1 MKNNFFDIAII
12 GNGIIGSMLAY
23 QLVKNKYKKTCIVG
37 PTERIGSA
45 SAAAGAMLNVFGE
58 VDYDKST
65 DNYLEEKIKA
75 GIKSQIL
82 WKEFKKK
89 IKNKNNIFCADNTI
103 IFKSKNSTFLEKKCY
118 EAIAK
123 YAKLYGVY
131 SNNHSKLKQLKKNNK
146 FKKIE
151 TFLIKGE
158 GAVNSKK
165 LFNFIDNEIIDKIK
179 IFNTNAKYIR
189 KRKNLF
195 SIKLNDNQTIKA
207 KKIILCAGSFSKK
220 ILKGSK
226 LNILDLYYGVGSA
239 FELNDTKKILFNK
252 IPNRTVLRSPN
263 RGSTCGLHVVP
274 RSENN
279 YYLGAG
285 SYISHEPNYSHRS
298 GTLNYLLSSAE
309 KEIFGNFT
317 KVDCKPVIGFRPFS
331 FDGKPMIGPISKDVF
346 VATGTKRDGL
356 TLSPLIVDFI
366 MNWLKNNNYAD
377 KNFVK
382 WLPNR
387 DPISFGD
394 QLFSTEVYINN
405 KIAGLLEHNDINK
418 QDLTRVKKELR
429 SESLKFH
436 KKIIKLKKLKN
447 NFGVHPE
454 ILNTF

>member
-1 MKNNFFDIAII
+1 MKKFKIAIV
-12 GNGIIGSMLAY
+12 GNGIIGTLLAY
-23 QLVKNKYKKTCIVG
+23 NLRKHKNICLIG
-37 PTERIGSA
+37 PSERSGSA

-65 DNYLEEKIKA
+65 DNYLEQKINI

-82 WKEFKKK
+82 WKKFKKK

-103 IFKSKNSTFLEKKCY
+103 IFKSKNSTYLEKKCY
-118 EAIAK
+118 AAIAK
-123 YAKLYGVY
+123 YAKLYKVY
-131 SNNHSKLKQLKKNNK
+131 SSNHLKLKQLKKNNN
-146 FKKIE
+146 FKRIK

-165 LFNFIDNEIIDKIK
+165 LFNFLDNKILNKIK
-179 IFNTNAKYIR
+179 IFNTTANYI
-189 KRKNLF
+189 KKSKDIF
-195 SIKLNDNQTIKA
+195 SIKLNNNQKIKA
-207 KKIILCAGSFSKK
+207 QKIVICAGSFSKN
-220 ILKGSK
+220 ILKGSG

-239 FELNDTKKILFNK
+239 FELKDPNKILYDK
-252 IPNRTVLRSPN
+252 IPARTVLRSPN
-263 RGSTCGLHVVP
+263 RGSTCGIHIVP

-285 SYISHEPNYSHRS
+285 SYISHKANYNHRS
-298 GTLNYLLSSAE
+298 GTLNYLLNCAE

-356 TLSPLIVDFI
+356 TLSPSIVDFI
-366 MNWLKNNNYAD
+366 MNWIKNNDFID
-377 KNFVK
+377 KDFKK

-394 QLFSTEVYINN
+394 QSFSTEVYINN

-418 QDLTRVKKELR
+418 KDLTRVKKELNQ
-429 SESLKFH
+429 ESLKFH

>member
-1 MKNNFFDIAII
+1 MKKFEIAII
-12 GNGIIGSMLAY
+12 GNGIIGTLLAY
-23 QLVKNKYKKTCIVG
+23 NLKKNKNICLVG
-37 PTERIGSA
+37 SSERPGSA

-65 DNYLEEKIKA
+65 DNYLEQKIKI
-75 GIKSQIL
+75 GIKSQLL
-82 WKEFKKK
+82 WKKFKKK

-103 IFKSKNSTFLEKKCY
+103 IFKSKNSTFLENKCY

-131 SNNHSKLKQLKKNNK
+131 SNNHPKLKQLKKNKK

-158 GAVNSKK
+158 GALNSKK
-165 LFNFIDNEIIDKIK
+165 LFNFLDNEILHKIK
-179 IFNTNAKYIR
+179 VFNTKAKYI
-189 KRKNLF
+189 KKNKNFF
-195 SIKLNDNQTIKA
+195 SIKINDNQTIKA
-207 KKIILCAGSFSKK
+207 KKIILCAGSFSKN
-220 ILKGSK
+220 ILKGSG

-239 FELNDTKKILFNK
+239 FEFSDTNKILYNK
-252 IPNRTVLRSPN
+252 IPSRTVLRSPN

-285 SYISHEPNYSHRS
+285 SYISHKPNYNHRS
-298 GTLNYLLSSAE
+298 GTLNYLLSCAE

-317 KVDCKPVIGFRPFS
+317 KVDCKPLIGFRPFS

-356 TLSPLIVDFI
+356 TLSPSIVEYI
-366 MNWLKNNNYAD
+366 KNWLKNNNFID
-377 KNFVK
+377 KDFEK

-387 DPISFGD
+387 DPISFGE
-394 QLFSTEVYINN
+394 QSFSTEVYINN

-418 QDLTRVKKELR
+418 KDLTRVKNELHK
-429 SESLKFH
+429 ESLKFH
-436 KKIIKLKKLKN
+436 KKIIKLKKLKK

>member
-1 MKNNFFDIAII
+1 MKIYKIAII
-12 GNGIIGSMLAY
+12 GNGIIGTLLSYNLRNN
-23 QLVKNKYKKTCIVG
+23 KNICLIG
-37 PTERIGSA
+37 PSERSGSA

-58 VDYDKST
+58 VDYDKSI
-65 DNYLEEKIKA
+65 DNYLEQKIKI

-82 WKEFKKK
+82 WKKFKKK

-103 IFKSKNSTFLEKKCY
+103 IFKSKNSTYLEKKCY
-118 EAIAK
+118 AAIAK
-123 YAKLYGVY
+123 YAKLYKVY
-131 SNNHSKLKQLKKNNK
+131 SSNHSKLKQLKKNNK
-146 FKKIE
+146 FKKIK

-165 LFNFIDNEIIDKIK
+165 LFNFLDNEILDKIK
-179 IFNTNAKYIR
+179 IFNTTANYI
-189 KRKNLF
+189 KKSKDIF
-195 SIKLNDNQTIKA
+195 SIKLNNNQKIKA
-207 KKIILCAGSFSKK
+207 QKIIICAGSFSKN
-220 ILKGSK
+220 ILKESG

-239 FELNDTKKILFNK
+239 FELKDPKKILYDK
-252 IPNRTVLRSPN
+252 IPARTVLRSPN
-263 RGSTCGLHVVP
+263 RGSTCGIHIVP

-285 SYISHEPNYSHRS
+285 SYISHKANYNHRS
-298 GTLNYLLSSAE
+298 GTLNYLLSCAE

-356 TLSPLIVDFI
+356 TLSPSIVDFI
-366 MNWLKNNNYAD
+366 MNWLKNNDFID
-377 KNFVK
+377 KDFEK

-394 QLFSTEVYINN
+394 QSFSTEVYSNN

-418 QDLTRVKKELR
+418 KDLTRVKKELNQ
-429 SESLKFH
+429 ESLKFH
-436 KKIIKLKKLKN
+436 KKIIKIKKLKS

>member
-1 MKNNFFDIAII
+1 MKKFKIAIV
-12 GNGIIGSMLAY
+12 GNGIIGTLLAY
-23 QLVKNKYKKTCIVG
+23 SLREDKNICIIG
-37 PTERIGSA
+37 PSKRSGSA
-45 SAAAGAMLNVFGE
+45 SVAAGAMLNVFGE

-65 DNYLEEKIKA
+65 DNYLEQKIKI
-75 GIKSQIL
+75 GVKSLKL
-82 WKEFKKK
+82 WKKFKIK

-103 IFKSKNSTFLEKKCY
+103 IFKSKNSTYLEKKCY
-118 EAIAK
+118 AAIAK
-123 YAKLYGVY
+123 YAKLYKVY
-131 SNNHSKLKQLKKNNK
+131 SNNHPKLKQLKKNIN
-146 FKKIE
+146 FKKIK

-165 LFNFIDNEIIDKIK
+165 LFNFLDNEILHKIK
-179 IFNTNAKYIR
+179 IYNTTATYI
-189 KRKNLF
+189 KKSKNIF
-195 SIKLNDNQTIKA
+195 SIKLNNNQNIKA
-207 KKIILCAGSFSKK
+207 EKIILCAGSFSKN
-220 ILKGSK
+220 ILKGSG

-239 FELNDTKKILFNK
+239 FELKDPNKILHNK
-252 IPNRTVLRSPN
+252 IPTRAVLRSPN
-263 RGSTCGLHVVP
+263 RGSTCGIHIVP

-285 SYISHEPNYSHRS
+285 SYIAHKPNYNHRS
-298 GTLNYLLSSAE
+298 GTLNYLLSCAE

-317 KVDCKPVIGFRPFS
+317 KVDCKPLIGFRPFS

-356 TLSPLIVDFI
+356 TLSPAIVEYI
-366 MNWLKNNNYAD
+366 KNWLKNNNFVD
-377 KNFVK
+377 KDFEK

-394 QLFSTEVYINN
+394 QSFSTEVYVNN
-405 KIAGLLEHNDINK
+405 KIAGLLEHNDIKK

-429 SESLKFH
+429 RESLKFH

>member
-1 MKNNFFDIAII
+1 MKKFKIAIV
-12 GNGIIGSMLAY
+12 GNGIIGTLLAY
-23 QLVKNKYKKTCIVG
+23 SLRDGKNICIIG
-37 PTERIGSA
+37 PSKRSGSA

-65 DNYLEEKIKA
+65 DNYLEQKIKI
-75 GIKSQIL
+75 GVKSLKL
-82 WKEFKKK
+82 WKKFKIK

-103 IFKSKNSTFLEKKCY
+103 IFKSKNSTYLEKKCY
-118 EAIAK
+118 AAIAK
-123 YAKLYGVY
+123 YAKLYKVY
-131 SNNHSKLKQLKKNNK
+131 SNNHPKLKQLKKNIN
-146 FKKIE
+146 FKKIK

-165 LFNFIDNEIIDKIK
+165 LFNFLDNEILHKIK
-179 IFNTNAKYIR
+179 IYNTTATYI
-189 KRKNLF
+189 KKSKNIF
-195 SIKLNDNQTIKA
+195 SIKLNNNQNIKA
-207 KKIILCAGSFSKK
+207 EKIILCAGSFSKN
-220 ILKGSK
+220 ILKGSG

-239 FELNDTKKILFNK
+239 FELKDPNKILHNK
-252 IPNRTVLRSPN
+252 IPTRTVLRSPN
-263 RGSTCGLHVVP
+263 RGSTCGIHIVP

-285 SYISHEPNYSHRS
+285 SYIAHKPNYNHRS
-298 GTLNYLLSSAE
+298 GTLNYLLSCAE

-317 KVDCKPVIGFRPFS
+317 KVDCKPLIGFRPFS

-356 TLSPLIVDFI
+356 TLSPAIVEYI
-366 MNWLKNNNYAD
+366 KNWLKNNNFVD
-377 KNFVK
+377 KDFEK

-394 QLFSTEVYINN
+394 QSFSTEVYVNN
-405 KIAGLLEHNDINK
+405 KIAGLLEHNDIKK

-429 SESLKFH
+429 RESLKFH

>member
-1 MKNNFFDIAII
+1 MKKFKIAIV
-12 GNGIIGSMLAY
+12 GNGIIGTLLAY
-23 QLVKNKYKKTCIVG
+23 NLRNNKNICLIG
-37 PTERIGSA
+37 PSERSGSA

-65 DNYLEEKIKA
+65 DNYLEQKINI

-82 WKEFKKK
+82 WKKFKRK

-103 IFKSKNSTFLEKKCY
+103 IFKSKNSTYLEKKCY
-118 EAIAK
+118 AAIAK
-123 YAKLYGVY
+123 YAKLYKVY
-131 SNNHSKLKQLKKNNK
+131 SSNHLKLKQLKKNNN
-146 FKKIE
+146 FKKIK

-165 LFNFIDNEIIDKIK
+165 LFNFLDNEILNKIK
-179 IFNTNAKYIR
+179 IFDTTANYI
-189 KRKNLF
+189 KKSKDIF
-195 SIKLNDNQTIKA
+195 SIKLNNNQKIKA
-207 KKIILCAGSFSKK
+207 QKIIICAGSFSKN
-220 ILKGSK
+220 ILKGSG

-239 FELNDTKKILFNK
+239 FELKDRNKILYDK
-252 IPNRTVLRSPN
+252 IPTRTILRSPN
-263 RGSTCGLHVVP
+263 RGSTCGIHIVP

-285 SYISHEPNYSHRS
+285 SYISHKANYNHRS
-298 GTLNYLLSSAE
+298 GTLNYLLSCAE

-356 TLSPLIVDFI
+356 TLSPSIVGYI
-366 MNWLKNNNYAD
+366 KNWLKNNNFID
-377 KNFVK
+377 KDFEK
-382 WLPNR
+382 WLPDR

-394 QLFSTEVYINN
+394 QSFSTEVYINN

-418 QDLTRVKKELR
+418 QDLTRVKKELHQ
-429 SESLKFH
+429 ESLKFH

>member
-1 MKNNFFDIAII
+1 
-12 GNGIIGSMLAY
+12 
-23 QLVKNKYKKTCIVG
+23 
-37 PTERIGSA
+37 
-45 SAAAGAMLNVFGE
+45 MLNVFVE
-58 VDYDKST
+58 IDYHKFSD
-65 DNYLEEKIKA
+65 DYLEKKIKI
-75 GIKSQIL
+75 GIKSQLL
-82 WKEFKKK
+82 WKKFKKK

-103 IFKSKNSTFLEKKCY
+103 IFKSKNSTILEKKCY
-118 EAIAK
+118 ATIAK
-123 YAKLYGVY
+123 YAKLYKVY
-131 SNNHSKLKQLKKNNK
+131 SNDHPKLKRLKENGK

-151 TFLIKGE
+151 AFLIKGE

-165 LFNFIDNEIIDKIK
+165 LFNFLDNKISDKIK
-179 IFNTNAKYIR
+179 IFNANADYII
-189 KRKNLF
+189 KNKKIF
-195 SIKLNDNQTIKA
+195 TIKLNNNQFIKT
-207 KKIILCAGSFSKK
+207 KKIILCAGSFSKN
-220 ILKGSK
+220 ILKGSGLK
-226 LNILDLYYGVGSA
+226 ILDLYYGVGSA
-239 FELNDTKKILFNK
+239 FELQDPNKILHNK
-252 IPNRTVLRSPN
+252 IPTRTVLRSTN
-263 RGSTCGLHVVP
+263 RGSTCGIHVVP
-274 RSENN
+274 RSKNN

-285 SYISHEPNYSHRS
+285 SYISHKPNYNHRS
-298 GTLNYLLSSAE
+298 GTLNYLLSCAE

-331 FDGKPMIGPISKDVF
+331 LDGKPMIGPISKDVF

-356 TLSPLIVDFI
+356 TLSPSIVEYI
-366 MNWLKNNNYAD
+366 KNWLKNNNFID
-377 KNFVK
+377 KDFEK